1 MARFAASTDG
11 TRIAYETAGEG
22 RPIVLVHGFASERV
36 QNWKGPLWFEAI
48 TRAGHRV
55 IALDCRGHGQ
65 SDKLYEPARYTNDLM
80 AADVIAVMDSENV
93 PTADV
98 MGYSMGGMIAI
109 HLLVSHP
116 RRIRKLVVGGVGET
130 YLHDRSGDPRIAET
144 AEALEVDD
152 KTQITNPTAR
162 AFRDFADQS
171 GKDRLALAACM
182 RGKRPNH
189 TARELAQAAQHVLV
203 ACGETD
209 TLSGPPGPLAAAF
222 ASGRAVTV
230 PKRDHMLTVG
240 DKVYKEAVLQF
251 LAS

>member
-22 RPIVLVHGFASERV
+22 RPIVLVHGFASEHV
-36 QNWKGPLWFEAI
+36 QNWKGPLWFEAL

-130 YLHDRSGDPRIAET
+130 YLHDRSADPRIAET

-162 AFRDFADQS
+162 AFRDFANQS
-171 GKDRLALAACM
+171 GKDRLALAA
-182 RGKRPNH
+182 
-189 TARELAQAAQHVLV
+189 
-203 ACGETD
+203 
-209 TLSGPPGPLAAAF
+209 
-222 ASGRAVTV
+222 
-230 PKRDHMLTVG
+230 
-240 DKVYKEAVLQF
+240 
-251 LAS
+251 